1 MERPVLLMDILEN
14 KWNTKLH
21 YMDCEAEAMITR
33 IYYEFKTGLESSV
46 NLEEYDLVDEK
57 IPWKKKIAYP

>member
-1 MERPVLLMDILEN
+1 
-14 KWNTKLH
+14 
-21 YMDCEAEAMITR
+21 MDCEAEAMITR

-57 IPWKKKIAYP
+57 IP